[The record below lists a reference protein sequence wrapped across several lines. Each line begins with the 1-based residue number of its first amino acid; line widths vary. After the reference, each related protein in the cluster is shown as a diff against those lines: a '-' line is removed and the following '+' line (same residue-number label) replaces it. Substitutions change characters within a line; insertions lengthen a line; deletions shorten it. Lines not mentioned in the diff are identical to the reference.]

1 MDEAIHELDTEA
13 VDSVLVL
20 DGMFGD
26 VIHFVVTAM
35 YQTTPAAAAQRCVC
49 TSVHVTRTQY
59 CSRGDARRLW

>member
-26 VIHFVVTAM
+26 VLHFVVTVM
-35 YQTTPAAAAQRCVC
+35 YQTTPAAAQQCVC
-49 TSVHVTRTQY
+49 ECACDTNTV
-59 CSRGDARRLW
+59 L